1 MPRTGSHKNAFFKG
15 QHRKEFAWFSLG
27 ASSPLVSMDA
37 DHAACQILDAVR
49 NRRPELT
56 ITIAARLASIV
67 QALLPNVTADLMK
80 LTTRLLPRTPI
91 PPKNETYTG
100 WESGSTLSPSCSRE
114 LLIEQRSY
122 TMGSEIILCHGEPLE
137 SRFGSFAS
145 MRIESGD
152 SRQERGQPTCP
163 LHSGG

>member
-1 MPRTGSHKNAFFKG
+1 MPSLKDNTGRSLPGFPWERAAHLSPWTLITLLVRFWMRFAIDVRSLRSLS
-15 QHRKEFAWFSLG
+15 QHGWPQLYKL
-27 ASSPLVSMDA
+27 
-37 DHAACQILDAVR
+37 
-49 NRRPELT
+49 
-56 ITIAARLASIV
+56 
-67 QALLPNVTADLMK
+67 LLPNVTADLMK

-152 SRQERGQPTCP
+152 SRQERGQPTYP